1 MRTLTVLLLLAA
13 FVPAGVF
20 AQAYPSKIIR
30 FVTGSSPGGG
40 ADLTT
45 RAIQQRLAPA
55 LGVQMIV
62 DNRPGVA
69 GMLANEYTAK
79 APPDGYTILL
89 QPGSFVTVSSQI
101 NAKTPWDPLKH
112 LAPIIQV
119 SAYDF
124 VLVVHPSVPATS
136 AKQLVAVARSKPGA
150 ISFASTGVG
159 SNFHLAGE
167 LFKLR
172 SKTDMLH
179 VSYRGSP
186 PAVIDLI
193 SGRVDAMFVHVPTVQ
208 EYIRSGRLRA
218 LAVTGTKRNPL
229 LPGVATID
237 ESALKGY
244 ELSGYEGMFAPAGT
258 PREIIVKLNQTI
270 AAVLATPEMK
280 EQWTAKA
287 VEFVPNTPEQFAA
300 KTREDYDN
308 TAVLIKAAGIKPER

>member
-1 MRTLTVLLLLAA
+1 M
-13 FVPAGVF
+13 
-20 AQAYPSKIIR
+20 
-30 FVTGSSPGGG
+30 TGSSPGGG
-40 ADLTT
+40 ADVTT
-45 RAIQQRLAPA
+45 RAIQQRLIPA
-55 LGVQMIV
+55 LGMQVIV

-89 QPGSFVTVSSQI
+89 QPGSFVTVSSQL

-124 VLVVHPSVPATS
+124 VLVAHPSVPATN
-136 AKQLVAVARSKPGA
+136 AKQLIAVARTKPGA

-167 LFKLR
+167 LFKLHA
-172 SKTDMLH
+172 KVDMLH

-186 PAVIDLI
+186 PAIIDLI
-193 SGRVDAMFVHVPTVQ
+193 SGRVETMFVHVFPVS
-208 EYIRSGRLRA
+208 EYIRTGRLRA
-218 LAVTGTKRNPL
+218 IGVTGTKRNAL
-229 LPGVATID
+229 LPNVQTIG

-244 ELSGYEGMFAPAGT
+244 EISGSEGVYAPAGT
-258 PREIIVKLNQTI
+258 PREIIVKLNATI
-270 AAVLATPEMK
+270 GAIFGTSEMK
-280 EQWTAKA
+280 EVWAAKA

-300 KTREDYDN
+300 KTREDYDK
-308 TAVLIKAAGIKPER
+308 TTVLIKAAGIKPEQ